1 MMEYVVTGIS
11 TDVGK
16 TVVSALL
23 CEALQADYWKPVQ
36 SGAKEGTDS
45 AAIRALTA
53 ETTRIF
59 DEVYCLQEPL
69 SPHAAAMLEHTRIES
84 ASLRIPNHDRP
95 LIIEGAGGVH
105 VPLNDRQTFLDVM
118 QVWDIP
124 VIVVSKNYLGSI
136 NHTLL
141 TLEVLQQRGIPIAGV
156 VFNGAPTPLSESA
169 ISAYSK
175 VPVLGHVPEASSVDR
190 SFITAH
196 AAAWRS
202 ELVHNLAQ
210 RHPLN
215 LEVERRM
222 RLVT

>member
-1 MMEYVVTGIS
+1 MEYVVTGIG

-36 SGAKEGTDS
+36 SGAKDGTDS
-45 AAIRALTA
+45 ATIKALTGHS
-53 ETTRIF
+53 TRIF
-59 DEVYCLQEPL
+59 EEVYCLQEPL
-69 SPHAAAMLEHTRIES
+69 SPHAAALLEHTHIHS
-84 ASLRIPNHDRP
+84 AALRIPKHDRP

-105 VPLNDRQTFLDVM
+105 VPLNNHHTLLDVM
-118 QVWDIP
+118 EVWDIP

-141 TLEVLQQRGIPIAGV
+141 TLEVMQHRGIPIAGL

-169 ISAYSK
+169 IAAYSH
-175 VPVLGHVPEASSVDR
+175 VPVLGHIPEVEHVDR
-190 SFITAH
+190 SFIQSH
-196 AAAWRS
+196 AAAWRN
-202 ELVHNLAQ
+202 ELVKNLEQ

-215 LEVERRM
+215 IEVERRM
-222 RLVT
+222 RLSL

>member
-1 MMEYVVTGIS
+1 MEYVVTGIG

-23 CEALQADYWKPVQ
+23 CEALQADYWKPIQ
-36 SGAKEGTDS
+36 SGAKDGTDS
-45 AAIRALTA
+45 ATVAALTS
-53 ETTRIF
+53 ENTRIF
-59 DEVYCLQEPL
+59 EEAHCLQEPL
-69 SPHAAAMLEHTRIES
+69 SPHAAALLEHTYIHS
-84 ASLRIPNHDRP
+84 SGLRVPSHAGP

-105 VPLNDRQTFLDVM
+105 VPLNDRHTFLDVM

-141 TLEVLQQRGIPIAGV
+141 TLEVLQQRGIPIAGI
-156 VFNGAPTPLSESA
+156 VFNGASTPLSESA
-169 ISAYSK
+169 ISAYSH
-175 VPVLGHVPEASSVDR
+175 VPVLGHIPEVGLVNR
-190 SFITAH
+190 SFIESH

-202 ELVHNLAQ
+202 ELLENLAH

-215 LEVERRM
+215 VEVERRV
-222 RLVT
+222 RLTL